1 MKKTTKKN
9 TKKAVISKKKK
20 AAPKRKTATQA
31 KARTVAKRMTTAL
44 LSAPRVAKRASQKI
58 SKTFLSK
65 IQKVVEREQQSLV
78 FSNQPILSEDFS
90 VSADDRFDEV
100 DQANLDADQ
109 TMRMRQRNREVL
121 YKKKL
126 EQTRARLS
134 NPDFGKCESCGEDI
148 GLRRLEARPT
158 ATLCVGCK
166 EEAEFSES
174 RTDSGRM
181 PKSTGE
187 GMFRGFTV

>member
-9 TKKAVISKKKK
+9 IKKSAPSKKKS
-20 AAPKRKTATQA
+20 APKRKQKTRA
-31 KARTVAKRMTTAL
+31 KTRGVAKRMTSAL

-65 IQKVVEREQQSLV
+65 LQKVVEREQQSLV

-126 EQTRARLS
+126 EETRARLS
-134 NPDFGKCESCGEDI
+134 NPDFGKCEACGEDI

-174 RTDSGRM
+174 RTASGRM
-181 PKSTGE
+181 PKSIGD
-187 GMFRGFTV
+187 GMFRGFSA